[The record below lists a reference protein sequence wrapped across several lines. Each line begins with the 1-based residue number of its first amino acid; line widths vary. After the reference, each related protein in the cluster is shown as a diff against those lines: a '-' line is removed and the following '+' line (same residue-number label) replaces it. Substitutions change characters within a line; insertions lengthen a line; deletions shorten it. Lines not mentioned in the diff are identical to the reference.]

1 MLFVNYDIHAKRE
14 EVMSSL
20 LENDRIVEQE
30 KYDTSKGVPKIH
42 IKEKGDR
49 IKITCTYTGGN
60 TKDNGFLEGTYF
72 MGKMLESDG
81 KTVMRGI
88 ILTAP
93 IYHAVLAIIFCLF
106 IYQCISLGGFNP
118 VPVVLLVFSIFMF
131 RDEFRKQKII
141 KRYIFRAF
149 KNTFAKIS
157 EKNK

>member
-14 EVMSSL
+14 ELLSSL
-20 LENDRIVEQE
+20 SENDLIVTQE
-30 KYDTSKGVPKIH
+30 KYDTSRGVPEIH
-42 IKEKGDR
+42 IKQKGDK
-49 IKITCTYTGGN
+49 IKITCTFTGRN

-72 MGKMLESDG
+72 VGKISESDD
-81 KTVMRGI
+81 KTALRGI

-93 IYHAVLAIIFCLF
+93 IYHAILAIIFGLF

-118 VPVVLLVFSIFMF
+118 VPVILLIFSIFMF

-149 KNTFAKIS
+149 KNTFS
-157 EKNK
+157 RLNEKGR